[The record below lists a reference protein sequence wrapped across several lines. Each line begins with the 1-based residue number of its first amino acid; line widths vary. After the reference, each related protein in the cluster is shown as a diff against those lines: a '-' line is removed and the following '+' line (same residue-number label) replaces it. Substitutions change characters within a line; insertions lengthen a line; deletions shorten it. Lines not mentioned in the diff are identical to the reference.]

1 MASRLLLI
9 ILAAAIASVN
19 ALRPPFR
26 AACSRRAAF
35 VSGFALS
42 AGAFLPAAVAEEAS
56 SVFVG
61 RYTGARTGPS
71 TCAHDAHT
79 MTCAV
84 CDTQILFIRAVL
96 VRSHSD
102 PTRLVRI
109 NWQTSRVVAAVVNQP
124 TTTCPL
130 SSSSVLVSNRSSST
144 FQCRPRMGR
153 ETLRACGIRAG
164 AAAFAL

>member
-1 MASRLLLI
+1 MASLLLLV

-35 VSGFALS
+35 VSGFTLS

-79 MTCAV
+79 KH
-84 CDTQILFIRAVL
+84 D
-96 VRSHSD
+96 VRC
-102 PTRLVRI
+102 V
-109 NWQTSRVVAAVVNQP
+109 
-124 TTTCPL
+124 
-130 SSSSVLVSNRSSST
+130 
-144 FQCRPRMGR
+144 
-153 ETLRACGIRAG
+153 
-164 AAAFAL
+164 